1 MQFFF
6 FHSLV
11 ALRRSHFQCGKCEG
25 RRSQSSEARTPSLAL
40 PPRWARKEFFVVVCG
55 AVLTFVCMLR
65 YSEWNAVPIWFL
77 DSSVF
82 IVERCTDTA
91 TLRQFQDRTPRVRFR
106 PFSGFIFFPTGW
118 KCQPEGED
126 IGSGCCGGGVI
137 QLRLRERA
145 LLRQGQ
151 LFEPTASSGPAA
163 MLLAISRNLSCIPR
177 RSPCPGRYPLPL
189 ASLFLST
196 LTDPSCIPRSPC
208 PDRYPLPPGIP
219 LQKKNATQQAAS
231 S

>member
-1 MQFFF
+1 M
-6 FHSLV
+6 
-11 ALRRSHFQCGKCEG
+11 
-25 RRSQSSEARTPSLAL
+25 
-40 PPRWARKEFFVVVCG
+40 
-55 AVLTFVCMLR
+55 
-65 YSEWNAVPIWFL
+65 
-77 DSSVF
+77 
-82 IVERCTDTA
+82 
-91 TLRQFQDRTPRVRFR
+91 
-106 PFSGFIFFPTGW
+106 FFPTGR

-189 ASLFLST
+189 AYGVLST
-196 LTDPSCIPRSPC
+196 FWNQQYPPDGVPARPDILSLWRPLFSPTFLPTKKAESSAHSLQTLTQTKNLTPKPKEAPSTSYSQTSPQ
-208 PDRYPLPPGIP
+208 P
-219 LQKKNATQQAAS
+219 
-231 S
+231 

>member
-1 MQFFF
+1 M
-6 FHSLV
+6 
-11 ALRRSHFQCGKCEG
+11 
-25 RRSQSSEARTPSLAL
+25 
-40 PPRWARKEFFVVVCG
+40 
-55 AVLTFVCMLR
+55 
-65 YSEWNAVPIWFL
+65 
-77 DSSVF
+77 
-82 IVERCTDTA
+82 
-91 TLRQFQDRTPRVRFR
+91 
-106 PFSGFIFFPTGW
+106 
-118 KCQPEGED
+118 
-126 IGSGCCGGGVI
+126 I

-163 MLLAISRNLSCIPR
+163 MLLAISRNLSCIVYVRLCFPGIQLLAISRNLSCIPR

-219 LQKKNATQQAAS
+219 LQKKERHPTGSVLINITS
-231 S
+231 RSPDVSGSYKTTHSPWP

>member
-1 MQFFF
+1 
-6 FHSLV
+6 
-11 ALRRSHFQCGKCEG
+11 
-25 RRSQSSEARTPSLAL
+25 
-40 PPRWARKEFFVVVCG
+40 
-55 AVLTFVCMLR
+55 MLR
-65 YSEWNAVPIWFL
+65 YPEWDTVPICFL

-82 IVERCTDTA
+82 IVRRYADTA
-91 TLRQFQDRTPRVRFR
+91 TLPQSQDRTPASASVHA
-106 PFSGFIFFPTGW
+106 PAFIFFPAGW

>member
-1 MQFFF
+1 M
-6 FHSLV
+6 
-11 ALRRSHFQCGKCEG
+11 
-25 RRSQSSEARTPSLAL
+25 
-40 PPRWARKEFFVVVCG
+40 
-55 AVLTFVCMLR
+55 
-65 YSEWNAVPIWFL
+65 
-77 DSSVF
+77 
-82 IVERCTDTA
+82 ERCTDTA

-106 PFSGFIFFPTGW
+106 PLSSFIFFPTGW

-151 LFEPTASSGPAA
+151 LSEPQASSGPAA

-189 ASLFLST
+189 ASVFLST
-196 LTDPSCIPRSPC
+196 FRNQQYPPDGVLARTDILFLWRPPKSLPSSMHSPHTPHFTHHRKHPC
-208 PDRYPLPPGIP
+208 TNNNHHNTNHTI
-219 LQKKNATQQAAS
+219 QQS
-231 S
+231 SLF

>member
-1 MQFFF
+1 MSHLILKLIKFFGF
-6 FHSLV
+6 FEIS
-11 ALRRSHFQCGKCEG
+11 
-25 RRSQSSEARTPSLAL
+25 SQSPNSIPRTGRPASA
-40 PPRWARKEFFVVVCG
+40 
-55 AVLTFVCMLR
+55 
-65 YSEWNAVPIWFL
+65 SVPCKGL
-77 DSSVF
+77 
-82 IVERCTDTA
+82 
-91 TLRQFQDRTPRVRFR
+91 
-106 PFSGFIFFPTGW
+106 IFFPTGW

-189 ASLFLST
+189 ASGFLST
-196 LTDPSCIPRSPC
+196 SQP
-208 PDRYPLPPGIP
+208 
-219 LQKKNATQQAAS
+219 KKNATHQAAS
-231 S
+231 SQISKYYLQIPRRFRIV

>member
-1 MQFFF
+1 M
-6 FHSLV
+6 
-11 ALRRSHFQCGKCEG
+11 
-25 RRSQSSEARTPSLAL
+25 
-40 PPRWARKEFFVVVCG
+40 
-55 AVLTFVCMLR
+55 
-65 YSEWNAVPIWFL
+65 
-77 DSSVF
+77 
-82 IVERCTDTA
+82 ERCTDTA

-106 PFSGFIFFPTGW
+106 PLSGFIFFPTGW

-208 PDRYPLPPGIP
+208 PGRYPLPLASGFLSTSQP
-219 LQKKNATQQAAS
+219 KKNATHQATS
-231 S
+231 SQISKYYLQIPRRFRIV

>member
-1 MQFFF
+1 M
-6 FHSLV
+6 SV
-11 ALRRSHFQCGKCEG
+11 CYGI
-25 RRSQSSEARTPSLAL
+25 QSGTLCRTSS
-40 PPRWARKEFFVVVCG
+40 WI
-55 AVLTFVCMLR
+55 LR
-65 YSEWNAVPIWFL
+65 YLCWEAVPIQPHFH
-77 DSSVF
+77 
-82 IVERCTDTA
+82 
-91 TLRQFQDRTPRVRFR
+91 TPRTGR
-106 PFSGFIFFPTGW
+106 PASASVPATYFMFFPTGR

-126 IGSGCCGGGVI
+126 IGSGCCGGGGI
-137 QLRLRERA
+137 QLRLREGA

>member
-106 PFSGFIFFPTGW
+106 PLSGFIFFPTGW

-163 MLLAISRNLSCIPR
+163 YHLQIPR
-177 RSPCPGRYPLPL
+177 RFR
-189 ASLFLST
+189 
-196 LTDPSCIPRSPC
+196 IV
-208 PDRYPLPPGIP
+208 
-219 LQKKNATQQAAS
+219 
-231 S
+231 

>member
-1 MQFFF
+1 M
-6 FHSLV
+6 
-11 ALRRSHFQCGKCEG
+11 
-25 RRSQSSEARTPSLAL
+25 
-40 PPRWARKEFFVVVCG
+40 
-55 AVLTFVCMLR
+55 
-65 YSEWNAVPIWFL
+65 PIL
-77 DSSVF
+77 LLGSSVF
-82 IVERCTDTA
+82 QLRRYADTA
-91 TLRQFQDRTPRVRFR
+91 TLPQSQDRTPASASVHA
-106 PFSGFIFFPTGW
+106 PAFIFFPAGW

-137 QLRLRERA
+137 QLRSRERA

>member
-1 MQFFF
+1 MAFFF
-6 FHSLV
+6 SGLECT
-11 ALRRSHFQCGKCEG
+11 SEEG
-25 RRSQSSEARTPSLAL
+25 DI
-40 PPRWARKEFFVVVCG
+40 G
-55 AVLTFVCMLR
+55 
-65 YSEWNAVPIWFL
+65 
-77 DSSVF
+77 
-82 IVERCTDTA
+82 
-91 TLRQFQDRTPRVRFR
+91 QDRIPDARGMWHRFGQGFVRR
-106 PFSGFIFFPTGW
+106 GESRA
-118 KCQPEGED
+118 PEGED

-137 QLRLRERA
+137 QLRSRERA

-151 LFEPTASSGPAA
+151 LFEPAASSGPAA
-163 MLLAISRNLSCIPR
+163 MVLAISRNLSCIPR

-208 PDRYPLPPGIP
+208 PDRYPLPPDIP

>member
-1 MQFFF
+1 MSTIKFKFFGIFRNFIPKPQFN
-6 FHSLV
+6 S
-11 ALRRSHFQCGKCEG
+11 
-25 RRSQSSEARTPSLAL
+25 
-40 PPRWARKEFFVVVCG
+40 
-55 AVLTFVCMLR
+55 
-65 YSEWNAVPIWFL
+65 
-77 DSSVF
+77 
-82 IVERCTDTA
+82 
-91 TLRQFQDRTPRVRFR
+91 QDRTPRVRFR
-106 PFSGFIFFPTGW
+106 PLPGFYVFPAGW

-189 ASLFLST
+189 ASGFLST
-196 LTDPSCIPRSPC
+196 SQP
-208 PDRYPLPPGIP
+208 
-219 LQKKNATQQAAS
+219 KKNATHQAAS
-231 S
+231 SQISKYYLQIPRRFRIV

>member
-1 MQFFF
+1 
-6 FHSLV
+6 
-11 ALRRSHFQCGKCEG
+11 
-25 RRSQSSEARTPSLAL
+25 
-40 PPRWARKEFFVVVCG
+40 
-55 AVLTFVCMLR
+55 MLR
-65 YSEWNAVPIWFL
+65 YSEWNGEPSCSLYSSIFMVIRCDDPV
-77 DSSVF
+77 SVF
-82 IVERCTDTA
+82 FDTYRNF
-91 TLRQFQDRTPRVRFR
+91 LCQSNISGQDAQSASIPRM
-106 PFSGFIFFPTGW
+106 FFPVGW

-151 LFEPTASSGPAA
+151 LFEPAASSGPAA
-163 MLLAISRNLSCIPR
+163 MVLAISRNLSCIPR

-208 PDRYPLPPGIP
+208 PARYPLPPGIP

>member
-1 MQFFF
+1 M
-6 FHSLV
+6 
-11 ALRRSHFQCGKCEG
+11 
-25 RRSQSSEARTPSLAL
+25 
-40 PPRWARKEFFVVVCG
+40 
-55 AVLTFVCMLR
+55 TFVCMLR

-91 TLRQFQDRTPRVRFR
+91 TLRQFQDRTPLVRFR
-106 PFSGFIFFPTGW
+106 PLSGFIFFPTGW

-137 QLRLRERA
+137 QLRSRERA

-189 ASLFLST
+189 ASAFLSPPKQKSPRPYSNSPK
-196 LTDPSCIPRSPC
+196 LPSITIQFFLPLVFPLPESFVDSVAVSSALEEASPC
-208 PDRYPLPPGIP
+208 IILF
-219 LQKKNATQQAAS
+219 S
-231 S
+231 SWIIS